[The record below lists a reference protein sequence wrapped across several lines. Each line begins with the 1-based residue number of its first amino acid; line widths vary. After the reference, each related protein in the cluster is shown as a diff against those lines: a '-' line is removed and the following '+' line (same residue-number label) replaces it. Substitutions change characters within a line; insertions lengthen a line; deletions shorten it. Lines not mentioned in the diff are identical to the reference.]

1 MRPHPALPPPIHPR
15 RSRRRLVTVP
25 LTSVS
30 TEIHAKKPRL
40 AAAASFVGS
49 ALEYYDFFLYGT
61 AAALVFGKLFF
72 PTSNPA
78 IGTLAALATFAIGNI
93 GRPIGAAVIGHYGDR
108 IGRKQM
114 LILTLIGMGVCT
126 FLIGCLPTYASIGVA
141 APILLLVLRLLQGLA
156 VSGESA
162 GDHAVPRARPGEPPR
177 LLRELGESGRSRRL
191 GPRNIGVPRGLL
203 PAHRAVREL
212 GLAGPFL
219 FGVVVVV
226 VGLVIR
232 SRLPESPEFEKVED
246 DHDVAKLP
254 LVTVLTRQTSSVLRV
269 IGIAVITVVVPINQ
283 VLGLSYGVKAGI
295 ERPTMLAIGLLSS
308 VLAIATQPFFALA
321 ADRFGRK
328 PVFITGTVVTA
339 AGTFLFFAGL
349 TGASGSTALIGSLL
363 MMPIGYSLC
372 NAAVPALYAEM
383 FDTRVRYTGVAV
395 AGQLGQIFPGFA
407 PAIAAGLLAVAAP
420 ASVRRGVLP
429 GQPHRRADRPGNPR
443 RRDRAARRPA
453 WSPAVTPAEAVAGGR
468 R

>member
-1 MRPHPALPPPIHPR
+1 M
-15 RSRRRLVTVP
+15 
-25 LTSVS
+25 

-72 PTSNPA
+72 PTTNPA

-156 VSGESA
+156 VSGESGGATTLSLEHAPENRRAFYASWVNQGAAA
-162 GDHAVPRARPGEPPR
+162 GSALAT
-177 LLRELGESGRSRRL
+177 LAFLGVSSLPTEEFESWGWR
-191 GPRNIGVPRGLL
+191 V
-203 PAHRAVREL
+203 
-212 GLAGPFL
+212 PFL
-219 FGVVVVV
+219 FSVAVVV

-246 DHDVAKLP
+246 HHDVAKLP

-372 NAAVPALYAEM
+372 NAVVPALYAEM

-407 PAIAAGLLAVAAP
+407 PAIAAGLLAGGGTGTEVALFVAACCLV
-420 ASVRRGVLP
+420 SLIVVLTARETRDVATEEL
-429 GQPHRRADRPGNPR
+429 GGLRAR
-443 RRDRAARRPA
+443 
-453 WSPAVTPAEAVAGGR
+453 PAVTPAEAVAGGR

>member
-114 LILTLIGMGVCT
+114 LILTLIGMGACT

-156 VSGESA
+156 VSGESGGATTLSLEHAPENRRAFYASWVNQGAAA
-162 GDHAVPRARPGEPPR
+162 GSALAT
-177 LLRELGESGRSRRL
+177 LAFLGVSSLPTEQFESWGWR
-191 GPRNIGVPRGLL
+191 V
-203 PAHRAVREL
+203 
-212 GLAGPFL
+212 PFL
-219 FGVVVVV
+219 FSVAVVV
-226 VGLVIR
+226 VGLIIR

-269 IGIAVITVVVPINQ
+269 IGIAVVTVVVPINQ

-407 PAIAAGLLAVAAP
+407 PAIAAGLLAGGGTEELGGLHG
-420 ASVRRGVLP
+420 R
-429 GQPHRRADRPGNPR
+429 
-443 RRDRAARRPA
+443 
-453 WSPAVTPAEAVAGGR
+453 PAVTPAEAVAGGR